1 MPPATNT
8 VFNRPTFRTMNC
20 DSFQEDFLEYRDGN
34 LTPERERA
42 LSEHLRTCL
51 TCQRAWADF
60 QELDRAIA
68 HAPEPVPSENL
79 RRNFY
84 AMLDS
89 HLTAQREPGIF
100 APMRR
105 GLARFWAEWAPSSPL
120 AQAAGA
126 AVLLALGVIT
136 GLWMQTRR
144 ERDAELAALRH
155 QVDAVT
161 RLVAYTALDRQPAS
175 DRMQTLL
182 AADGASAEGVAR
194 LLSALALDPN
204 VNVRL
209 SALDGLY
216 PHADRREIRA
226 GVLAALT
233 RETAPIVQVAMI
245 DFLASSK
252 ATEAQRQFENLSR
265 DPATNATVRAAANH
279 GLAQLL

>member
-1 MPPATNT
+1 
-8 VFNRPTFRTMNC
+8 MNC
-20 DSFQEDFLEYRDGN
+20 DSFQEDFLEYRDGR
-34 LTPERERA
+34 LSPERER
-42 LSEHLRTCL
+42 LLGEHLRTCL

-68 HAPEPVPSENL
+68 RAPEPVPSENL

-100 APMRR
+100 APVRR
-105 GLARFWAEWAPSSPL
+105 GFARFWAEWAPSSPL
-120 AQAAGA
+120 AQAAA
-126 AVLLALGVIT
+126 AALLLTLGVVT
-136 GLWMQTRR
+136 GLWMQARR
-144 ERDAELAALRH
+144 ERDADIAALRH

-175 DRMQTLL
+175 DRVRSLL
-182 AADGASAEGVAR
+182 AADSASAEGLAK
-194 LLSALALDPN
+194 LLGALALDPN

-216 PHADRREIRA
+216 PHADRPDIRA
-226 GVLAALT
+226 GVLAALS
-233 RETAPIVQVAMI
+233 RESSPIVQVAMI
-245 DFLASSK
+245 DFLAAAR
-252 ATEAQRQFENLSR
+252 ATEAQLQFENLSR
-265 DPATNATVRAAANH
+265 DPATNATVRAAATH